1 LEIVVEVDLM
11 KLYLFLH
18 TTELLTLQSEEVE
31 ESGKNHK

>member
-1 LEIVVEVDLM
+1 VVEVDLM

-31 ESGKNHK
+31 ESCKNNK